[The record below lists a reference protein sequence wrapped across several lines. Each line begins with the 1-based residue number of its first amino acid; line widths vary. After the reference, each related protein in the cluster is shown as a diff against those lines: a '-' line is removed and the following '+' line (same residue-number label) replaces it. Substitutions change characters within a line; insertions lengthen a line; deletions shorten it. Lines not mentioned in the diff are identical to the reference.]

1 MSSDPNQPNP
11 EWWKSQDPQEDQ
23 DPPAPQGNQGN
34 EGYQETQAYQ
44 RPPAGNQGYQEPQPY
59 QGYQDPPAGNQGYQG
74 PPAGNQDYQGPPQG
88 NQDYQGPPPG
98 YQGAQGNQGYQGPPQ
113 GNQGFQGSQGDQG
126 YWGPQGNQGYQGS
139 QGNQAAGQDYQGQ
152 GYQGA
157 QAARQDYQDS
167 QRTQN
172 YQMPQGNQG
181 NQGYQGPQGTQ
192 GFPGSQG
199 YPEGQGFPGGQGYQ
213 AAQDYPGPPPRV
225 RRRRRRKWP
234 IITLIV
240 IIVILVVGDRVGCA
254 IAENQMAS
262 QIQQQGFPAKPH
274 VTIEGIPFLTQLAQ
288 KDFKDVVISASNVT
302 EGPLDI
308 ASLNATI
315 HGMHINSSFSGA
327 TVDSINGTALI
338 TFTALANV
346 GGIPGGITLT
356 ADGPNEVKATINA
369 DVITETVVA
378 KVIKTGP
385 TTINVHVVQAGD
397 LPSSILGN
405 LANFNVN
412 VPKSALPAG
421 LTIQS
426 VSVTAQG
433 VLITVTGHNTTLSE

>member
-23 DPPAPQGNQGN
+23 GAQDPQASQGNQG
-34 EGYQETQAYQ
+34 YPETQ
-44 RPPAGNQGYQEPQPY
+44 RNQQY
-59 QGYQDPPAGNQGYQG
+59 QGYQDPSPGYQ
-74 PPAGNQDYQGPPQG
+74 DPPQG
-88 NQDYQGPPPG
+88 NQGYQGPPPG
-98 YQGAQGNQGYQGPPQ
+98 YQGAQGDQGYQGYQDPR
-113 GNQGFQGSQGDQG
+113 
-126 YWGPQGNQGYQGS
+126 GNQGYQGYEGS
-139 QGNQAAGQDYQGQ
+139 PQGNQAYQGYQDPQGDQGSWGPQGGQ
-152 GYQGA
+152 GYQGS
-157 QAARQDYQDS
+157 QAAGQDYQDS

-172 YQMPQGNQG
+172 YRMPQG

-192 GFPGSQG
+192 GFPGAQGLPENQG
-199 YPEGQGFPGGQGYQ
+199 YPENQGFPGNQGYQ
-213 AAQDYPGPPPRV
+213 AAQDYPGPPPRA

-288 KDFKDVVISASNVT
+288 KDFKTVIISASNVT

-327 TVDSINGTALI
+327 TVASINGTALI

-346 GGIPGGITLT
+346 GGIPGGITLS
-356 ADGPNEVKATINA
+356 ADGPNQVKATINA
-369 DVITETVVA
+369 DVVTETVVA
-378 KVIKTGP
+378 RVTKSGP
-385 TTINVHVVQAGD
+385 NQLNVHVIQAGD
-397 LPSSILGN
+397 LPTSVLGN

-412 VPKSALPAG
+412 VPQSALPAG

>member
-11 EWWKSQDPQEDQ
+11 EWWKSQDPQGE
-23 DPPAPQGNQGN
+23 
-34 EGYQETQAYQ
+34 
-44 RPPAGNQGYQEPQPY
+44 
-59 QGYQDPPAGNQGYQG
+59 QGYQDPQAPPGNQGYQG
-74 PPAGNQDYQGPPQG
+74 AQ
-88 NQDYQGPPPG
+88 PG
-98 YQGAQGNQGYQGPPQ
+98 YQGNQGAQPGYQGNQPGYQ
-113 GNQGFQGSQGDQG
+113 
-126 YWGPQGNQGYQGS
+126 GPQGNQGYQGAQGDQGYWGA
-139 QGNQAAGQDYQGQ
+139 QGN
-152 GYQGA
+152 QGA
-157 QAARQDYQDS
+157 QAGGQGYQDS

-181 NQGYQGPQGTQ
+181 YQGPQGTQ
-192 GFPGSQG
+192 GFPGN
-199 YPEGQGFPGGQGYQ
+199 QGYQ

-225 RRRRRRKWP
+225 RRRRRRRWP
-234 IITLIV
+234 IITLVV

-274 VTIEGIPFLTQLAQ
+274 VDIEGIPFLTQLAQ
-288 KDFKDVVISASNVT
+288 KDFKTVVISASNVT

-346 GGIPGGITLT
+346 GGIPGGITLS
-356 ADGPNEVKATINA
+356 AAGPNEVKATINA
-369 DVITETVVA
+369 VIFSGTVVA
-378 KVIKTGP
+378 QVTKTGP
-385 TTINVHVVQAGD
+385 NTLNVRVVQASD
-397 LPSSILGN
+397 VPTSVLGN

-433 VLITVTGHNTTLSE
+433 VLITITGHNTTLSE